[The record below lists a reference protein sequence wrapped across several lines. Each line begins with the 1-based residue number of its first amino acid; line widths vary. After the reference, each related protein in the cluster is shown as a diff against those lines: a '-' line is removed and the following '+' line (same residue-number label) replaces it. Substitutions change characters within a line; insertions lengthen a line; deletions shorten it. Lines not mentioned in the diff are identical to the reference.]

1 MANKNQKNSQNVDG
15 KFYCTSSEDL
25 SGQGCISCG
34 VCYSMAPKHFASDDM
49 GAAFVSN
56 QPKTEEEISACKD
69 VIEAC
74 PVQAIGDD
82 GE

>member
-1 MANKNQKNSQNVDG
+1 
-15 KFYCTSSEDL
+15 
-25 SGQGCISCG
+25 
-34 VCYSMAPKHFASDDM
+34 M